1 MIPCSDAWATLRAH
15 PNIGFAKLDLL
26 AAVVAKRTHCLGE
39 VSTTAEGKVVEVESQ
54 GVEEALNILDNIR
67 EVDEA

>member
-1 MIPCSDAWATLRAH
+1 M
-15 PNIGFAKLDLL
+15 DLL

-67 EVDEA
+67 EVHEA